1 MRTQLAFIMNKHHK
15 PIWDRGQAIDEEMMS
30 YTIGDDWLQDQRLV
44 EVDIRGSMGH
54 VAGLIRAE
62 LLTHE
67 CGANIQKGLA
77 ELLESW
83 RRGDWNVGPED
94 EDVHSAIERRLI
106 ELIGE
111 DGGRMHLGRSRN
123 DQVAV
128 DMRLWL
134 RHASEETSQALSRL
148 MKACSGIA
156 DRVGELPIPGYT
168 HLRRAMPSTVW
179 DWIGAHG
186 AALAADQADL
196 KHASQRW
203 STCPLGSG
211 SGYGIPLPLDRD
223 FVAKELGFDSPEEPV
238 TAVQHSRGRAE
249 LAYVS
254 ALESIA
260 LDIGKLAA
268 DLWLY
273 STGEF
278 GFVNLPTPFT
288 TGSSLMP
295 QKRNPDLIELLRA
308 NARQVVAER
317 SALLAVLQD
326 LPSGYHRDFQL
337 IKPPL
342 FRAHDR
348 LLASLNILTRFLP
361 GLEFQ
366 AEALSEAANDPDL
379 QATAK
384 ALTAAAKGQS
394 FRAAYRETSLDSGRS

>member
-1 MRTQLAFIMNKHHK
+1 MSKHHK
-15 PIWDRGQAIDEEMMS
+15 PIWDRGQSIDEEMMS

-44 EVDIRGSMGH
+44 EVDIRGSMAH
-54 VAGLIRAE
+54 VSGLIHAE
-62 LLTHE
+62 LLPHE

-83 RRGDWNVGPED
+83 KRGEWNVESAD
-94 EDVHSAIERRLI
+94 EDVHSAVERRLI
-106 ELIGE
+106 DLIGE

-134 RHASEETSQALSRL
+134 RRAADETGQALIGL
-148 MKACSGIA
+148 QNACANMA
-156 DRVGELPIPGYT
+156 DKDGELPIPGYT
-168 HLRRAMPSTVW
+168 HLRRAMPSTIL
-179 DWIGAHG
+179 DWIGAHE
-186 AALAADQADL
+186 AAFAADLADL
-196 KHASQRW
+196 EHAGRRW
-203 STCPLGSG
+203 SLCPLGSG
-211 SGYGIPLPLDRD
+211 SGYGIPLALDRK
-223 FVAKELGFDSPEEPV
+223 FVAEELGFQGPENPV

-249 LAYVS
+249 LAYVT
-254 ALESIA
+254 ALEAIA
-260 LDIGKLAA
+260 VDIGKLAA

-273 STGEF
+273 STSEF
-278 GFVNLPTPFT
+278 AFVKLPIPFT

-317 SALLAVLQD
+317 TALLAVLQD

-348 LLASLNILTRFLP
+348 LLASLKILTRFLP

-366 AEALSEAANDPDL
+366 TEALTEAANDPDL

-394 FRAAYRETSLDSGRS
+394 FRSAYRETSIQS

>member
-1 MRTQLAFIMNKHHK
+1 MSKHHK
-15 PIWDRGQAIDEEMMS
+15 PIWDRGQSIDDEMMS
-30 YTIGDDWLQDQRLV
+30 YTIGDDWIQDQRLV
-44 EVDIRGSMGH
+44 EVDIRGSIAH
-54 VAGLIRAE
+54 VAGLIHAE
-62 LLTHE
+62 LLPHE

-83 RRGDWNVGPED
+83 ARGEWNVESAD
-94 EDVHSAIERRLI
+94 EDVHSAVERRLI
-106 ELIGE
+106 DLIGE

-134 RHASEETSQALSRL
+134 RRAAAEMETALASLHD
-148 MKACSGIA
+148 ACGKIA
-156 DRVGELPIPGYT
+156 DTDGELSIPGYT
-168 HLRRAMPSTVW
+168 HLRRAMPSTIF
-179 DWIGAHG
+179 DWISAHKV
-186 AALAADQADL
+186 AFAADLADL
-196 KHASQRW
+196 EQAGVRW
-203 STCPLGSG
+203 SRCPLGSG
-211 SGYGIPLPLDRD
+211 SGYGIPLPLDRE
-223 FVAKELGFDSPEEPV
+223 FVAEELGFEGPEEPV

-249 LAYVS
+249 LAYVT
-254 ALESIA
+254 ALEAIA
-260 LDIGKLAA
+260 LDVGKLAA

-273 STGEF
+273 STSEF
-278 GFVNLPTPFT
+278 AFVKLPIPFT

-348 LLASLNILTRFLP
+348 LLASLRILTRLLP

-366 AEALSEAANDPDL
+366 TESLATAANDPDL

-384 ALTAAAKGQS
+384 ALIAAAKGQS
-394 FRAAYRETSLDSGRS
+394 FRAAYRETSVKSK

>member
-1 MRTQLAFIMNKHHK
+1 MTKHHK

-44 EVDIRGSMGH
+44 EVDIRGSMAH
-54 VAGLIRAE
+54 VAGLIHAD
-62 LLTHE
+62 LLPHE
-67 CGANIQKGLA
+67 CGANIQKGLS
-77 ELLESW
+77 ELLEGW

-106 ELIGE
+106 DLIGE

-134 RHASEETSQALSRL
+134 RRSSEETSQALSRL
-148 MKACSGIA
+148 IHACAAIA
-156 DRVGELPIPGYT
+156 DRSGELPIPGYT
-168 HLRRAMPSTVW
+168 HLRRAMPSTIW

-186 AALAADQADL
+186 SAFAADLVDL
-196 KHASQRW
+196 KHAGARW
-203 STCPLGSG
+203 KDCPLGSG

-223 FVAKELGFDSPEEPV
+223 FVAAELGFEGPEEPV

-260 LDIGKLAA
+260 LDVGKLAA

-273 STGEF
+273 SSSEF
-278 GFVNLPTPFT
+278 GFVTLPIPFT

-348 LLASLNILTRFLP
+348 LLGSLKILTRFLP

-366 AEALSEAANDPDL
+366 SENLAEAANDPDL

-384 ALTAAAKGQS
+384 ALTAAAKGKS
-394 FRAAYRETSLDSGRS
+394 FRTAYRETSLGK